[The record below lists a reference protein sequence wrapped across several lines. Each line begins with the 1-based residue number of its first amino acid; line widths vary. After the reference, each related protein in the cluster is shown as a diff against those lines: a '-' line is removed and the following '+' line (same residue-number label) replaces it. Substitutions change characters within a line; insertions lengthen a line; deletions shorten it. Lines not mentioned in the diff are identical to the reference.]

1 MMKFNRKVIRITL
14 TLSGKNE
21 SFASDNKNK
30 LSATGLRIN
39 TEINYGNGAIA
50 PHARIKA
57 YGLPMETMEKLLR
70 IKWNDIKALRNNVT
84 IETGEQGEELS
95 QAFKG
100 GITFAYPDFG
110 DAPNVAL
117 VIEAQTA
124 VLEKMTPTDAESYEG
139 EHDVVNIMGN
149 ICKRMGYSLD
159 PNGVSEKLS
168 NVYLCNTDIEKVKWL
183 AEAAN
188 LNLYIE
194 SNTISVTK
202 KGQPR
207 TLKIPVISPETG
219 LISYPAPTM
228 IGVQFK
234 CFYDPLV
241 RFGGIVRITGSQISI
256 CNGDWLVY
264 GIRTILETEQ
274 DSAQWF
280 MEVAASRRGDNYAA
294 IKK

>member
-1 MMKFNRKVIRITL
+1 MKFNRKVIRITL